1 MSVAMST
8 LENGLRIVTD
18 RMAHVETVSIGVYV
32 GTGARHESTAEHG
45 ISHLLEHMAFKGTR
59 QRTARQ
65 IAEEIEH
72 VGGDLNAATGL
83 ETTAYYARVLKGDE
97 AVALDI
103 LSDILLNPTY
113 DADDLEREKDV
124 ILQEIA
130 GINDSPEE
138 LAYDLLQDAAFPNQA
153 LGRPIIGTRESVTKI
168 SGADLRT
175 FLATRYRAG
184 RTVIA
189 AAGAIEHD
197 RLVDLARQT
206 FAGMPAEAISAPE
219 QACYAGGL
227 TSSSRP
233 FEQSHLLLGFES
245 ASYHDPHFYAVQV
258 FSGLLGGGMS
268 SRLFQEVR
276 ENRGLCYSIYSSA
289 WGLADVGMLTIHAA
303 TGPDELSDL
312 IEVVAHELDRIRR
325 EPPNAAE
332 LHRAKAQIKV
342 ALLSGLESTAA
353 RAEQISRHLMVAG
366 RVIPTTE
373 LIRRVDAV
381 SPDDMVAVAARLLR
395 GARPTIAI
403 VGAGDASARHAE
415 AASGLLTG

>member
-1 MSVAMST
+1 MSVAVST
-8 LENGLRIVTD
+8 LDNGLRIVTD
-18 RMAHVETVSIGVYV
+18 QMAHVETVSIGVYV

-59 QRTARQ
+59 QRSARQ

-113 DADDLEREKDV
+113 DAEDLEREKDV

-138 LAYDLLQDAAFPNQA
+138 LAYDLLQDKAFPDQP
-153 LGRPIIGTRESVTKI
+153 LGRPIIGTRESVTQI

-189 AAGAIEHD
+189 AAGAIEHE

-206 FAGMPAEAISAPE
+206 FGGMPAEAISALE
-219 QACYAGGL
+219 QARYQGGP
-227 TSSSRP
+227 TSSNRP
-233 FEQSHLLLGFES
+233 FEQAHLLLGFES
-245 ASYHDPHFYAVQV
+245 ASYHDPQFYAVQV

-303 TGPDELSDL
+303 TGPDELQEL
-312 IEVVAHELDRIRR
+312 IAVVAHELDRICR
-325 EPPNAAE
+325 EPPTGAE

-366 RVIPTTE
+366 RVIPTSE

-381 SPDDMVAVAARLLR
+381 SPEDMVAVAARLLR
-395 GARPTIAI
+395 GHRPTIAI
-403 VGAGDASARHAE
+403 VGAGDASARQAE
-415 AASGLLTG
+415 AASVLLTG